1 MSMITEN
8 VAQIRSRIAAA
19 ARAAGRDPADIRLCA
34 ATKMNDS
41 AAVREAIA
49 AGVDCCGE
57 NRVQELVA
65 HLEDNAYE
73 GAKVH
78 FIGHLQ
84 TNKVKFVVGK
94 VDMIESWMEAILQ
107 EEQSYQYFR
116 REQKRATRHSAV

>member
-49 AGVDCCGE
+49 AGVDCTTAG
-57 NRVQELVA
+57 QI
-65 HLEDNAYE
+65 
-73 GAKVH
+73 K
-78 FIGHLQ
+78 
-84 TNKVKFVVGK
+84 
-94 VDMIESWMEAILQ
+94 
-107 EEQSYQYFR
+107 
-116 REQKRATRHSAV
+116 